1 MFKKTRMKYNINQS
15 DMAKKLKVTQSM
27 ISQYESRLK
36 KPNLYTLY
44 NFTKAFNF
52 KDLEDELKTEFY
64 NIENEDEDIDKNF
77 KHPS

>member
-1 MFKKTRMKYNINQS
+1 MFKKTRTKYNINQN

-27 ISQYESRLK
+27 ISQYENGLK

-44 NFTKAFNF
+44 HFAKAFNF
-52 KDLEDELKTEFY
+52 KDLADELLAEF
-64 NIENEDEDIDKNF
+64 NKIEKEDIDKNF

>member
-27 ISQYESRLK
+27 ISQYESGLK
-36 KPNLYTLY
+36 KPNLYTLF
-44 NFTKAFNF
+44 NFSKAFEF
-52 KDLEDELKTEFY
+52 KDLEEELLAEF
-64 NIENEDEDIDKNF
+64 NKIENEDTDKNF

>member
-1 MFKKTRMKYNINQS
+1 MFKITRMKYNINQS

-27 ISQYESRLK
+27 ISQYEKGLK

-44 NFTKAFNF
+44 HFTIAFNF
-52 KDLEDELKTEFY
+52 KDLENELKTEFY
-64 NIENEDEDIDKNF
+64 NIEKEDIDKNF

>member
-1 MFKKTRMKYNINQS
+1 MFKITRMKYNINQN

-27 ISQYESRLK
+27 ISQYEKGLK

-44 NFTKAFNF
+44 HFTKAFNF

-64 NIENEDEDIDKNF
+64 NIEKEDIDKNF

>member
-15 DMAKKLKVTQSM
+15 NMAKKLKVTQSM
-27 ISQYESRLK
+27 ISQYENGLK

-44 NFTKAFNF
+44 HFTKAFNF
-52 KDLEDELKTEFY
+52 KDLAYELLAEF
-64 NIENEDEDIDKNF
+64 NKIEKDDIDKNF